1 MEMEVKVLLGRLILY
16 VDDNIHEVKMYNPNE
31 KEDLVKGFGYI
42 INDYVYV
49 YKGKKKGTKKDLT
62 MGIYKDELGKYII
75 VDGDLLEK
83 RKYHIDNVVELDL
96 NAMISYLNNNKDQ
109 FSSPEDVEVINN
121 STDVFAPK
129 IDPDDD
135 FLKQLVKQ
143 ALQIK
148 QVNLKNY
155 KDKFSEGYALNNIK
169 SALVKP
175 TKTSVPAFMQWA
187 ELLGFG
193 WEIKIFDNGTDNISP
208 LESSIV
214 YRSDEGISIEK

>member
-1 MEMEVKVLLGRLILY
+1 MEVKVLLGRLILY
-16 VDDNIHEVKMYNPNE
+16 VDDNIHEVKMYSPGMN
-31 KEDLVKGFGYI
+31 EDLIKGFGYI

-49 YKGKKKGTKKDLT
+49 YKGKKKSSTKDLS

-75 VDGDLLEK
+75 IDGDLLEK

-96 NAMISYLNNNKDQ
+96 NAMISYLNEHKEQ
-109 FSSPEDVEVINN
+109 FSSPEDAEVINN

-143 ALQIK
+143 ALQMK

-169 SALVKP
+169 SALIKP

-208 LESSIV
+208 LGADIV

>member
-1 MEMEVKVLLGRLILY
+1 MEVKVLLGRLILY

>member
-1 MEMEVKVLLGRLILY
+1 MSVKVFLGRLILY
-16 VDDNIHEVKMYNPNE
+16 VDDNIHEVKLYEPGVTEN
-31 KEDLVKGFGYI
+31 LVKGFGYI
-42 INDYVYV
+42 INDYVYI
-49 YKGKKKGTKKDLT
+49 YRGRKKGSVKDLS

-75 VDGDLLEK
+75 IDGEMMEK
-83 RKYHIDNVVELDL
+83 RKYHVDNVVELDL
-96 NAMISYLNNNKDQ
+96 NAMISYLNENKDQ
-109 FSSPEDVEVINN
+109 FSSPEDVEVISN

-135 FLKQLVKQ
+135 FLKQLVKH
-143 ALQIK
+143 ALQMK

-193 WEIKIFDNGTDNISP
+193 WQIRIFDNGTDNISP
-208 LESSIV
+208 LEADIV
-214 YRSDEGISIEK
+214 YTSDEGITIERK